1 MRIFTITL
9 FSLWLFPAGLV
20 WSAEPESSGN
30 AANEA
35 AVAEVA
41 ASARTEANAAWWGFD
56 PDDATAAVQAA
67 IDSGAARVRIPY
79 MGRPWIVTPITLR
92 GGLELIFEP
101 GVVLLAKEGLFQ
113 GKSDSLFTAANAADI
128 VVRGYGATLRMRK
141 ADYQSEAYEKAEW
154 RMCLAF
160 RGCRNLHIEGL
171 RLESSGGDGIYLGAT
186 QELPWCEDVVIRDV
200 ICHDHHR
207 QGISVI
213 GAVNLLIENTVMS
226 NTRGTGPA
234 AGIDFEPNHPSEK
247 IVNCVVRNCVLAE
260 NQGAGILVYLKN
272 LAASSS
278 PVSLTFDNCLVGP
291 GNSEGI
297 VVGAVND
304 EGPSG
309 QIEFRNCVVECPR
322 REGMRVYD
330 KAASGVDVRFTNC
343 HWSNTWSDPPEK
355 AGGPQSPLL
364 LDLRRPQ
371 ITREQGGVTFDACYV
386 YDTVDRPVL
395 AITEKESEFGARN
408 VFGTLRVVS
417 PYTPRMEP
425 GPNPKEVAVE
435 LVHIP

>member
-1 MRIFTITL
+1 
-9 FSLWLFPAGLV
+9 
-20 WSAEPESSGN
+20 
-30 AANEA
+30 
-35 AVAEVA
+35 
-41 ASARTEANAAWWGFD
+41 
-56 PDDATAAVQAA
+56 
-67 IDSGAARVRIPY
+67 
-79 MGRPWIVTPITLR
+79 
-92 GGLELIFEP
+92 
-101 GVVLLAKEGLFQ
+101 
-113 GKSDSLFTAANAADI
+113 
-128 VVRGYGATLRMRK
+128 
-141 ADYQSEAYEKAEW
+141 
-154 RMCLAF
+154 
-160 RGCRNLHIEGL
+160 
-171 RLESSGGDGIYLGAT
+171 
-186 QELPWCEDVVIRDV
+186 VVIRDV